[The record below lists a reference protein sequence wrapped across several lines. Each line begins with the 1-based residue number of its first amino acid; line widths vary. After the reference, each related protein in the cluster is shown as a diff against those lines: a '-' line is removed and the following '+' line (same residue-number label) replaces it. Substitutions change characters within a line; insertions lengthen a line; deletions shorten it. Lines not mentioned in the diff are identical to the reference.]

1 MEGAERDQQPPA
13 SGTLGTDSTGTH
25 CSLLGLG
32 RQQGIGY
39 KGTFRGTEQPPHAR
53 DRWLLL
59 WTLARQGEPAALHG
73 GMVTPLWQQRPDH
86 PHQQQRPKTA
96 RPRLTHKILS
106 TTPHFQRCRS
116 CPGLRVPAQLVPWR
130 GSEPP
135 SEGCRSEDT
144 MGHSSA
150 ANMCPCDD
158 FGNRNGLNI
167 CSRVVSVFVC
177 QAQRDFS
184 SASAQPFILLCCC
197 QLEAA
202 LCDPGPRRA
211 G

>member
-1 MEGAERDQQPPA
+1 MGW
-13 SGTLGTDSTGTH
+13 
-25 CSLLGLG
+25 
-32 RQQGIGY
+32 QQGIRY
-39 KGTFRGTEQPPHAR
+39 KSTFQGSEQPPHTR
-53 DRWLLL
+53 DHWLLPQR
-59 WTLARQGEPAALHG
+59 LAQQGQHVALHRRT
-73 GMVTPLWQQRPDH
+73 VTPLWQQH
-86 PHQQQRPKTA
+86 PNHAHEHRDQQLPGPGSHRKPYPKH
-96 RPRLTHKILS
+96 PISS
-106 TTPHFQRCRS
+106 TTT
-116 CPGLRVPAQLVPWR
+116 PAQGSVSLPCWAQLSCCR
-130 GSEPP
+130 GQALS
-135 SEGCRSEDT
+135 CRSEAT